1 MQNKS
6 FFTKILKTVS
16 NLPWLK
22 GSLDSTVKEK
32 TKEKEKFEQVQ
43 FSDVSSVL
51 TDLTEQEFEKLI
63 HKIFKQRG
71 YSINQNQDL
80 DHTNINLVL
89 LQNNETSYVHY
100 QDWKEKQIDVSI
112 VSEFY
117 AVVKEKGIKQG
128 IIISSGIFSEEA
140 LDFSLGKKL
149 LLINGVDLSH
159 MIDVLMQS
167 LAEDGL
173 EENNETSENESQ
185 AEMPEI
191 EPLCPICSQKMI
203 KRTAKKGR
211 NAGNIFWGCSQFP
224 NCRGV
229 VSGKE

>member
-1 MQNKS
+1 MQDKS
-6 FFTKILKTVS
+6 FFTRILKTVS
-16 NLPWLK
+16 SLPWLK
-22 GSLDSTVKEK
+22 GTLDSSDKEK
-32 TKEKEKFEQVQ
+32 NTPEQIQ
-43 FSDVSSVL
+43 FADISSVL
-51 TDLTEQEFEKLI
+51 TDLTEEEFENLI

-71 YSINQNQDL
+71 YSTNQSEDPEPVNVD
-80 DHTNINLVL
+80 LVL
-89 LQNNETSYVHY
+89 MQNNETSYVHY
-100 QDWKEKQIDVSI
+100 QDWKEKQIDVST

-117 AVVKEKGIKQG
+117 DVVKENGLKQG

-149 LLINGVDLSH
+149 LLINGIDLSH
-159 MIDVLMQS
+159 MIGALMQS
-167 LAEDGL
+167 LAEGGS
-173 EENNETSENESQ
+173 EENPETSENESQ
-185 AEMPEI
+185 TEMPEI

-229 VSGKE
+229 ISGKE

>member
-1 MQNKS
+1 MQEKS

-22 GSLDSTVKEK
+22 STLDSSVKEK
-32 TKEKEKFEQVQ
+32 EQVEQ
-43 FSDVSSVL
+43 THFTDVSGVL
-51 TDLTEQEFEKLI
+51 TDLTEQEFEKLL
-63 HKIFKQRG
+63 HKIFSQRG
-71 YSINQNQDL
+71 YSINQNEDPEHANV
-80 DHTNINLVL
+80 DLVL
-89 LQNNETSYVHY
+89 TQNNETSYVHY
-100 QDWKEKQIDVSI
+100 HAWKEKQIDVAI

-117 AVVKEKGIKQG
+117 SIVKEKGLKQG
-128 IIISSGIFSEEA
+128 IIISSGCFSEET

-149 LLINGVDLSH
+149 LLINGIDLSH
-159 MIDVLMQS
+159 MVAVLMQS
-167 LAEDGL
+167 LAEGNA
-173 EENNETSENESQ
+173 EENTEVTKNESESVP
-185 AEMPEI
+185 EMPEI

>member
-1 MQNKS
+1 MQEKS

-22 GSLDSTVKEK
+22 GTSDPSVKEK
-32 TKEKEKFEQVQ
+32 QQPEPTRFA
-43 FSDVSSVL
+43 DVSNVL
-51 TDLTEQEFEKLI
+51 TDLTEQEFKKLL
-63 HKIFKQRG
+63 HKIFSQRG
-71 YSINQNQDL
+71 YSVNKNEDQEHAPVD
-80 DHTNINLVL
+80 LVL
-89 LQNNETSYVHY
+89 TQNNETSYVHY
-100 QDWKEKQIDVSI
+100 QNWREKHIDVAI

-117 AVVKEKGIKQG
+117 TLVKEKGLKQG
-128 IIISSGIFSEEA
+128 IIISSGNFSEDA

-149 LLINGVDLSH
+149 LLINGTDLSH
-159 MIDVLMQS
+159 MVGALMQS
-167 LAEDGL
+167 VAEGSL
-173 EENNETSENESQ
+173 EDHSEATENES
-185 AEMPEI
+185 ASETPEI
-191 EPLCPICSQKMI
+191 EPLCPLCGEKMI